1 MWCFSAL
8 LGCLHI
14 STGNFEKY
22 LCLDPSHTHT
32 PTLTPPQVNNYQM
45 PFCAENVCLE
55 VDDYGTGLYAV
66 GSRSH
71 VTLID
76 SRVASSQPPTAFR
89 SPDKDCGVRS
99 LNFNSGL
106 LSMGTGAGHVYF
118 YDLRAKSYLLEDE
131 LTYKKCFLQS
141 TPGWL
146 VSSCMYKSMYVIL
159 RIDRVYY
166 RTPY

>member
-1 MWCFSAL
+1 
-8 LGCLHI
+8 
-14 STGNFEKY
+14 
-22 LCLDPSHTHT
+22 
-32 PTLTPPQVNNYQM
+32 M

-55 VDDYGTGLYAV
+55 VDDSGTGLYAV

-76 SRVASSQPPTAFR
+76 SRLASSQPPPTAFR

-118 YDLRAKSYLLEDE
+118 YDMRARAYLLEDE
-131 LTYKKCFLQS
+131 LTYKKCFLHS

-146 VSSCMYKSMYVIL
+146 VSSYCIS
-159 RIDRVYY
+159 YY
-166 RTPY
+166 RLIMFATIHHTDLSGVSERYCSSYQFPGIAFLKE